1 MAFGF
6 DEGTVV
12 VKIGSEEPVVSMKFY
27 IFLMDLFI
35 KYKFRKS
42 SLFKKYG
49 IFLC

>member
-27 IFLMDLFI
+27 KLF
-35 KYKFRKS
+35 Y
-42 SLFKKYG
+42 
-49 IFLC
+49 